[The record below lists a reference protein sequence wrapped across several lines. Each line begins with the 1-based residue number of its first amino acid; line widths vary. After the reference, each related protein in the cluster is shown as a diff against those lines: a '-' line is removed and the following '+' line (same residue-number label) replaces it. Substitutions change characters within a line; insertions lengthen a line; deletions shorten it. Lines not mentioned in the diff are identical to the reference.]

1 MALSINDV
9 LRELES
15 ADEPNKGQSVQISTT
30 SAVTVPT
37 NTIVETDP
45 EKVASYLDAL
55 ATPDSLIDE
64 LAKLAVLQDF
74 IEENNIPMDK
84 VASIPMEIR
93 NDSYISMLKVA
104 SELIRETAQLRE
116 KMQVRDQAEKL
127 AKLLSAGGHI
137 DQSDILDKVVS
148 FRATGI
154 KFTSLS
160 GGMNPTINGFV
171 FLLEAVK
178 VPKVSELLSASP
190 KLICLSSKPRENSKD
205 GAGVTI

>member
-116 KMQVRDQAEKL
+116 KMKVRDQAEKL

-137 DQSDILDKVVS
+137 DQSDILDKVAELSTQSMSDLNTLEKALELTKNGSKIS
-148 FRATGI
+148 FG
-154 KFTSLS
+154 SLS
-160 GGMNPTINGFV
+160 DRVDASENI
-171 FLLEAVK
+171 FLDYI
-178 VPKVSELLSASP
+178 LS
-190 KLICLSSKPRENSKD
+190 
-205 GAGVTI
+205 